1 MTANNMGMR
10 IGGLTG
16 RGRPGSRKRKIIA
29 PSTVRKKKAYSA
41 RPFRVSK
48 MRIFPSKMYI
58 VESTVFKMSALL
70 AMVSRMFNWEGEIL
84 TLAILRHP

>member
-1 MTANNMGMR
+1 M
-10 IGGLTG
+10 
-16 RGRPGSRKRKIIA
+16 IA

-48 MRIFPSKMYI
+48 MRIFPSKMYT
-58 VESTVFKMSALL
+58 VESMVFKMSALL
-70 AMVSRMFNWEGEIL
+70 AMVSRVSNEEGDIL